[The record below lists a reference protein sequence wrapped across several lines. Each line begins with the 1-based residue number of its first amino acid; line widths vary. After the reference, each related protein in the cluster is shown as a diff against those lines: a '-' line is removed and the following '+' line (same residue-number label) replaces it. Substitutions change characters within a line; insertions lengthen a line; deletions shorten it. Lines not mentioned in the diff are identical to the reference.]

1 MTLRSLSIAKKIT
14 FLASLCS
21 FLVVASLLGIT
32 LLRLQTSLDLVRSSS
47 STILDEA
54 AQHALSFQGDSQVAS
69 MQRYFDAANLY
80 GQGFARQVLTQRD
93 LDRARGVPARLRR
106 ETLVQQTRLALEQN
120 PSLLGLFVV
129 FEPDELDG
137 ADAQFK
143 DTNGLG
149 NESGRSTIYWVQ
161 RTAGKLEPIVGDE
174 KTLQDAT
181 PDTSGVPYNSW
192 YSCPRDNRRDCITEP
207 YVDSQSGANLL
218 ITTISFPLISEG
230 KVVGVAGVDINLDQ
244 LQTLSQKSSQSLY
257 AGQGQM
263 SIVSPRGIV
272 SGDSQDA
279 SHVGKALSKIDS
291 TLADHLAQLATPP
304 FLKDEERLHLIR
316 DFLPI
321 STAKPWHLLLNV
333 PLQVLNEP
341 IVALEGQLETERT
354 ELLHQA
360 LGLGL
365 AGALLGALLIGLSS
379 HQMIR
384 PLREVATRLQDI
396 ANGEG
401 DLRPRLNHSRTDELG
416 ILSSAFNT
424 FLDKLQPVIR
434 ELKDCVG
441 TNQSLADRSADI
453 ARKTSAS
460 MQQQF
465 REIDLVATASQEMSA
480 TANEV
485 AQSAALASQAAQQAD
500 SAARDGLEVVART
513 RDSIQALAGSMDN
526 ASVDSQELS
535 ANSAQI
541 GSVLK
546 IIQDIAERTNLLAL
560 NAAIEAARAGDA
572 GSGFAV
578 VADEVRHLAQRT
590 QVSVGEIQRVIGELQ
605 HGTLRMA
612 GVIKESQQQTQNSVA
627 NVHQMVQ
634 TLGLIGEAV
643 TTINSMNLQIASAA
657 EEQSSV
663 AEEITRSVALIRD
676 STESLTGQA
685 SESTSVSESL
695 NQLAVHQQQ
704 LMQKF
709 QA

>member
-1 MTLRSLSIAKKIT
+1 MPLRSLSIAKKIT

-21 FLVVASLLGIT
+21 FLVVVCLLGIT

-47 STILDEA
+47 NKMLDEA
-54 AQHALSFQGDSQVAS
+54 AQQALSFQGESQVAS
-69 MQRYFDAANLY
+69 MQRYFDAANFY
-80 GQGFARQVLTQRD
+80 GQGFARQVLTQRE
-93 LDRARGVPARLRR
+93 LDSERGVPARLRR
-106 ETLVQQTRLALEQN
+106 ETLVEQTRRALEKN
-120 PSLLGLFVV
+120 PGLLGLFVV

-137 ADAQFK
+137 ADAQFREK
-143 DTNGLG
+143 SSIS
-149 NESGRSTIYWVQ
+149 NENGRSTIYWVQ
-161 RTAGKLEPIVGDE
+161 RTAGELQPIIGDE
-174 KTLQDAT
+174 KTLRDAT
-181 PDTSGVPYNSW
+181 PDTSGIPYNSW
-192 YSCPRDNRRDCITEP
+192 YSCPKDTRRDCITEP
-207 YVDSQSGANLL
+207 YLDAQSGTNIL

-230 KVVGVAGVDINLDQ
+230 KVIGVAGVDINLDQ
-244 LQTLSQKSSQSLY
+244 LQRLSQKGSEVLY

-272 SGDSQDA
+272 SGDSQNA
-279 SHVGKALSKIDS
+279 HNVGKALSNVDS
-291 TLADHLAQLATPP
+291 TLSDHPAQSSTPP
-304 FLKDEERLHLIR
+304 YVKDGERLHLIR

-333 PLQVLNEP
+333 PLQVLNKP
-341 IVALEGQLETERT
+341 IVELQAQLEAERT
-354 ELLHQA
+354 RLLGQA
-360 LGLGL
+360 LVLGL
-365 AGALLGALLIGLSS
+365 AGALLGALIIGLSS
-379 HQMIR
+379 HQMLR
-384 PLREVATRLQDI
+384 PLRELATRLQDI

-401 DLRPRLNHSRTDELG
+401 DLRPRLNYSRTDELG

-434 ELKDCVG
+434 EMKDCVG
-441 TNQSLADRSADI
+441 TNQLLADRSAAI

-460 MQQQF
+460 MHQQF
-465 REIDLVATASQEMSA
+465 REIDQVATASQEMSA

-500 SAARDGLEVVART
+500 TAAHDGLEVVART
-513 RDSIQALAGSMDN
+513 RDSIQALASSMDN
-526 ASVDSQELS
+526 ASADSHELT
-535 ANSAQI
+535 ANSEQI

-546 IIQDIAERTNLLAL
+546 IIKDIAERTNLLAL

-612 GVIKESQQQTQNSVA
+612 GVIKESKQQTQASVA

-634 TLGLIGEAV
+634 TLNLIGEAV
-643 TTINSMNLQIASAA
+643 TTINNMNLQIASAA

-663 AEEITRSVALIRD
+663 AEEITRSIALIRD
-676 STESLTGQA
+676 TTESLTGQA
-685 SESTSVSESL
+685 GESASVSESL

>member
-1 MTLRSLSIAKKIT
+1 MTFRSLSIAKKIT

-47 STILDEA
+47 SRMLDEA

-80 GQGFARQVLTQRD
+80 GQGFARQVLTLRD
-93 LDRARGVPARLRR
+93 LDKTRGITARLRR

-143 DTNGLG
+143 DTDSLG

-174 KTLQDAT
+174 KTLHDAT
-181 PDTSGVPYNSW
+181 PDTSGIPYNSW
-192 YSCPRDNRRDCITEP
+192 YSCPRDTLRDCITEP
-207 YVDSQSGANLL
+207 YVDASSGTNLL

-244 LQTLSQKSSQSLY
+244 LQALSQKGSQVLY

-263 SIVSPRGIV
+263 SIVSPGGIV

-279 SHVGKALSKIDS
+279 SHVGKALSIIDS
-291 TLADHLAQLATPP
+291 TLADHLAQPATPLY
-304 FLKDEERLHLIR
+304 LKDKDRLHLTR

-341 IVALEGQLETERT
+341 IVALEAQLDAERT
-354 ELLHQA
+354 RLLSQA

-365 AGALLGALLIGLSS
+365 AGAILGALLIGLSS
-379 HQMIR
+379 HRMIR

-396 ANGEG
+396 ANGDG
-401 DLRPRLNHSRTDELG
+401 DLRPRLSHSQTDELG
-416 ILSSAFNT
+416 ILSGAFNT

-485 AQSAALASQAAQQAD
+485 AQSAALAAQAAQQAD
-500 SAARDGLEVVART
+500 TAAHDGLEVVART

-526 ASVDSQELS
+526 ASVDSRELS

-590 QVSVGEIQRVIGELQ
+590 QVSVGEIQRVIEHLQ

-612 GVIKESQQQTQNSVA
+612 GVIKESQQQTQDSVA
-627 NVHQMVQ
+627 NVLQMVQ
-634 TLGLIGEAV
+634 ALGQIGEAV

-676 STESLTGQA
+676 TTESLTGQA
-685 SESTSVSESL
+685 SESANVSESL

>member
-1 MTLRSLSIAKKIT
+1 M
-14 FLASLCS
+14 
-21 FLVVASLLGIT
+21 
-32 LLRLQTSLDLVRSSS
+32 D
-47 STILDEA
+47 
-54 AQHALSFQGDSQVAS
+54 
-69 MQRYFDAANLY
+69 
-80 GQGFARQVLTQRD
+80 
-93 LDRARGVPARLRR
+93 
-106 ETLVQQTRLALEQN
+106 
-120 PSLLGLFVV
+120 
-129 FEPDELDG
+129 
-137 ADAQFK
+137 
-143 DTNGLG
+143 
-149 NESGRSTIYWVQ
+149 
-161 RTAGKLEPIVGDE
+161 
-174 KTLQDAT
+174 
-181 PDTSGVPYNSW
+181 
-192 YSCPRDNRRDCITEP
+192 
-207 YVDSQSGANLL
+207 
-218 ITTISFPLISEG
+218 
-230 KVVGVAGVDINLDQ
+230 
-244 LQTLSQKSSQSLY
+244 
-257 AGQGQM
+257 
-263 SIVSPRGIV
+263 IV

-279 SHVGKALSKIDS
+279 SHVGKTLSNIDS
-291 TLADHLAQLATPP
+291 TLADHLSQLATSP

-333 PLQVLNEP
+333 PLQVLNKP

-354 ELLHQA
+354 GLLQQA

-365 AGALLGALLIGLSS
+365 TGALLGALLIGVSS
-379 HQMIR
+379 HRMIR

-453 ARKTSAS
+453 AGKTSAS

-480 TANEV
+480 TSNEV

-500 SAARDGLEVVART
+500 SAAHEGLKVVALT
-513 RDSIQALAGSMDN
+513 RDSIQALASSMDN

-535 ANSAQI
+535 ANSEQI

-560 NAAIEAARAGDA
+560 NAAIEAARAGEA

-612 GVIKESQQQTQNSVA
+612 GIIKESQQQTQNSVA

-634 TLGLIGEAV
+634 TLGLIGNAV
-643 TTINSMNLQIASAA
+643 TTINGMNLQIASAA

-663 AEEITRSVALIRD
+663 AEEVTRSVALIRD
-676 STESLTGQA
+676 TTESLTRQA
-685 SESTSVSESL
+685 SESASVSESL